1 MKSKLAVLVAII
13 GVGIGVLISQPA
25 ESRDIDK
32 IKRGEKV
39 CVRGVWSSGMY
50 WCGVVMDKDV
60 KDKVIKVRVTD
71 LKLPKGYFGLNPHEC
86 TGNEEFGSNENGKE
100 VWIPASCVS
109 D

>member
-1 MKSKLAVLVAII
+1 MKRKLAVLVAII
-13 GVGIGVLISQPA
+13 GVGIGVLVSQPA

-39 CVRGVWSSGMY
+39 CVRGVWGSETY

-71 LKLPKGYFGLNPHEC
+71 VKTEKGYFGIKPHEC
-86 TGNEEFGSNENGKE
+86 SGNERFGYDENGKE